1 MYPMKKFKPLLLTFF
16 LSLLVIMSACNSSPS
31 TEENIRVCPQC
42 NMELPNSNI
51 HTSSVTGN
59 FKTEYF
65 DDVGCMVLWMKKNSI
80 DLNSVDMKVFSNDT
94 KKYINA
100 KKAFYK
106 FNEKTPMMYGFSA
119 YEKKQENIIYFDE
132 VMMKMLRGEHMA
144 NPKIRKQIL
153 GY

>member
-1 MYPMKKFKPLLLTFF
+1 MRKFKYLFIICC
-16 LSLLVIMSACNSSPS
+16 LSLLVIITGCESPS
-31 TEENIRVCPQC
+31 DENTDMRICPQC
-42 NMELPNSNI
+42 NMPLPNSNV
-51 HTSSVTGN
+51 HTSMMSGN
-59 FKTEYF
+59 AKTEHF

-80 DLNSVDMKVFSNDT
+80 DLESVDIKVFSNDT
-94 KKYINA
+94 KKYIDA

-119 YEKKQENIIYFDE
+119 YENKQENIIYFDE

>member
-1 MYPMKKFKPLLLTFF
+1 MIKFKPLLLTLFA
-16 LSLLVIMSACNSSPS
+16 SLLVIMTACDSSS
-31 TEENIRVCPQC
+31 TIEENLRICPQC
-42 NMELPNSNI
+42 NMELPKSNI
-51 HTSSVTGN
+51 HTSTVSGN
-59 FKTEYF
+59 FETEYF
-65 DDVGCMVLWMKKNSI
+65 DDVGCMVLWMKENHI

-94 KKYINA
+94 NKYIDA
-100 KKAFYK
+100 KKAFYR

-119 YEKKQENIIYFDE
+119 YENKQENIIYYEE

>member
-1 MYPMKKFKPLLLTFF
+1 M
-16 LSLLVIMSACNSSPS
+16 LSLVVIMSACDSSNEVS
-31 TEENIRVCPQC
+31 IRVCPQC
-42 NMELPNSNI
+42 HMELPDSNI
-51 HTSSVTGN
+51 HTSSVSGN
-59 FKTEYF
+59 FETEYF
-65 DDVGCMVLWMKKNSI
+65 DDVGCMVLWMKENRI

-94 KKYINA
+94 KKYIDA

-119 YEKKQENIIYFDE
+119 YENKQENIIYYEE

>member
-1 MYPMKKFKPLLLTFF
+1 MIKFKPLVLTLL
-16 LSLLVIMSACNSSPS
+16 LSLLVIITACDSSS
-31 TEENIRVCPQC
+31 TTQEQLRICPQC
-42 NMELPNSNI
+42 HMPLPDSNL
-51 HTSSVTGN
+51 HTSTVSGN

-65 DDVGCMVLWMKKNSI
+65 DDVGCMVLWMKENNI
-80 DLNSVDMKVFSNDT
+80 DLNSVDMTVFSNDT
-94 KKYINA
+94 KKYIDA

-119 YEKKQENIIYFDE
+119 YENKQENIIYYEE

>member
-1 MYPMKKFKPLLLTFF
+1 MIKFKPLLLTFF
-16 LSLLVIMSACNSSPS
+16 LSLLVIITACDSSS
-31 TEENIRVCPQC
+31 KSNENIRICPQC
-42 NMELPNSNI
+42 NMELPDSNI
-51 HTSSVTGN
+51 HTSTVIGN
-59 FKTEYF
+59 AKTEYF
-65 DDVGCMVLWMKKNSI
+65 DDIGCMVLWMKKNNI

-94 KKYINA
+94 NRYIDA

-119 YEKKQENIIYFDE
+119 YENKQDNIIYYEE
-132 VMMKMLRGEHMA
+132 VMMRMLRGEHMA

>member
-1 MYPMKKFKPLLLTFF
+1 MINFKPLLLTFL
-16 LSLLVIMSACNSSPS
+16 LSLLVIMSACNSTPNS
-31 TEENIRVCPQC
+31 EENLRICPQC
-42 NMELPNSNI
+42 NMELPSSNI
-51 HTSSVTGN
+51 LTSSVSGN
-59 FKTEYF
+59 AMTEYF

-80 DLNSVDMKVFSNDT
+80 DLNSVDMKVYSNDT
-94 KKYINA
+94 KKYIDA
-100 KKAFYK
+100 KKAFYR

-119 YEKKQENIIYFDE
+119 YENRQENIIYYEE

>member
-1 MYPMKKFKPLLLTFF
+1 MKKFKTLFF
-16 LSLLVIMSACNSSPS
+16 IVMLSLVVIMSACDSSNEVS
-31 TEENIRVCPQC
+31 IRVCPQC
-42 NMELPNSNI
+42 HMELPDSNI
-51 HTSSVTGN
+51 HTSSVSGN
-59 FKTEYF
+59 FETEYF
-65 DDVGCMVLWMKKNSI
+65 DDVGCMVLWMKENRI

-94 KKYINA
+94 KKYIDA

-119 YEKKQENIIYFDE
+119 YENKQENIIYYEE